1 MDVDRRQFLKSMTF
15 AGLAT
20 GVSLHRPLWAMAG
33 AEEQSARPIT
43 VLVST
48 AVERSG
54 FVHGVRSANPAVS
67 LLRADLGLDFLRHL
81 KNALES
87 QQAGRL
93 IGLVDD
99 ACGALIA
106 DSARASGAKL
116 QWLAQHA
123 VNAGRSRHRVLGG
136 ALAEGCAVQF
146 GEQLNACGGNFNL
159 TERRVDGH
167 APLRLAAGSRERNH
181 DGDWATALGFA
192 LAAPGATVPRLRPAP
207 PLTGHFVSFLLET

>member
-1 MDVDRRQFLKSMTF
+1 
-15 AGLAT
+15 
-20 GVSLHRPLWAMAG
+20 
-33 AEEQSARPIT
+33 
-43 VLVST
+43 VLVSG

-54 FVHGVRSANPAVS
+54 FVHGVRSANTAVS

-81 KNALES
+81 KNLLES
-87 QQAGRL
+87 EQASRV

-99 ACGALIA
+99 ACGTIIV
-106 DSARASGAKL
+106 DSARASDAKL
-116 QWLAQHA
+116 QWLGQHA
-123 VNAGRSRHRVLGG
+123 VNAERSRHRVLGG

-167 APLRLAAGSRERNH
+167 APLRLAAGSREGNR

-192 LAAPGATVPRLRPAP
+192 LAAPGATVPRFRPAP